1 MSNDR
6 SIPTQRE
13 AAPGQLSSGL
23 LILLAVAVGVTVANL
38 YYSQPLAGIIGRAI
52 GLPPEAAG
60 LVMTLTQLGYGA
72 GVLVAVP
79 LSDLLEN
86 RRLVLAMMGITVV
99 GLLGLAFVQHLVAY
113 FFAAFATGFGASAV
127 QILVPFTAHLV
138 PERRRGQTV
147 GQLMSGLM
155 LGIML
160 SRPVASLLTDLIS
173 WHAVFVLSAG
183 LMVVLIVV
191 LARAMP
197 RRRPGPLALTFP
209 QLLASMGRLLKETPV
224 LRRRALYQAL
234 MFGVFC
240 LFWTASPLL
249 LAGPRFGL
257 SQTGI
262 AIFALVGVAGA
273 ISAPLAGR
281 AADRGRTPIASVVA
295 FLAAAGAMLLG
306 HFIPGSGLPALA
318 LLALTAILLDA
329 GVSANLVLG
338 QRAIFALPAQ
348 LRGRLN
354 ALYITIIFI
363 GGAAGSALGAW
374 AHARGGWSLTTWVGF
389 ALPVAALGAFLTE
402 RPAGVMR
409 GNPARLDATP

>member
-6 SIPTQRE
+6 SSPTPRE
-13 AAPGQLSSGL
+13 AAPAELSSGL
-23 LILLAVAVGVTVANL
+23 LILLAVAVGVTAANL
-38 YYSQPLAGIIGRAI
+38 YYSQPLVGIIGRAI

-72 GVLVAVP
+72 GILVAVP

-86 RRLVLAMMGITVV
+86 RRLVLVMMAITVA

-127 QILVPFTAHLV
+127 QVLVPFTAHLV

-160 SRPVASLLTDLIS
+160 ARPIASLLTDLIS
-173 WHAVFVLSAG
+173 WHAVFVLSAA
-183 LMVVLIVV
+183 LMVLLIAV
-191 LARAMP
+191 LARVMP
-197 RRRPGPLALTFP
+197 RRQPDPLALTFP

-234 MFGVFC
+234 MFGAFC

-249 LAGPRFGL
+249 LAGPRFDL

-281 AADRGRTPIASVVA
+281 AADRGRTPLASVAA

-306 HFIPGSGLPALA
+306 HFIPGSGLPSLA
-318 LLALTAILLDA
+318 LLALSAILLDA

-354 ALYITIIFI
+354 ALYIAIIFI

-374 AHARGGWSLTTWVGF
+374 AHERGGWSLTTWVGF

-402 RPAGVMR
+402 RPASVVR
-409 GNPARLDATP
+409 GNPARLDAAP